1 MKVLYIAHSAE
12 MQGAGFALLNMVQG
26 VLRYKVV
33 PYVFV
38 PSEGTLTITL
48 KKMGISFLVIP
59 FYNAI
64 YPRLNVTLRD
74 IVLFVPRLLRILIYN
89 KLAERKLYLFL
100 KSNRMDI
107 VHSNTGVIHFGAKV
121 AARLSIPHVWL
132 IREYQKLDFGYRA
145 LGGIDGLKKHLSN
158 SNNHVIAITKGVFH
172 YFKLKQNKDIVIYDG
187 VFMDTDEI
195 KIRMNK
201 CNYLLFVGALIKGK
215 GAFCALS
222 AFEEIA
228 KWDLNVELWF
238 AGEGKKTFID
248 AVEKS
253 PFKSRIK
260 LLGFRTD
267 IYELMS
273 NAKALL
279 VPSFFEGFGF
289 IVVEAM
295 LNGCIVIGR
304 NEAGLKEQFDNGFQ
318 KTGQEIGLRFECQ
331 QELVNQIKYVC
342 NTPFEDFLPMIKAAQ
357 NVILNY
363 SVDQNVKQIMSFY
376 KTILKLC

>member
-121 AARLSIPHVWL
+121 AARLSIPHVWH

-145 LGGIDGLKKHLSN
+145 LGGN
-158 SNNHVIAITKGVFH
+158 
-172 YFKLKQNKDIVIYDG
+172 
-187 VFMDTDEI
+187 
-195 KIRMNK
+195 
-201 CNYLLFVGALIKGK
+201 
-215 GAFCALS
+215 
-222 AFEEIA
+222 
-228 KWDLNVELWF
+228 
-238 AGEGKKTFID
+238 
-248 AVEKS
+248 
-253 PFKSRIK
+253 
-260 LLGFRTD
+260 
-267 IYELMS
+267 
-273 NAKALL
+273 
-279 VPSFFEGFGF
+279 
-289 IVVEAM
+289 
-295 LNGCIVIGR
+295 
-304 NEAGLKEQFDNGFQ
+304 
-318 KTGQEIGLRFECQ
+318 
-331 QELVNQIKYVC
+331 
-342 NTPFEDFLPMIKAAQ
+342 
-357 NVILNY
+357 
-363 SVDQNVKQIMSFY
+363 
-376 KTILKLC
+376 

>member
-121 AARLSIPHVWL
+121 AARLSILMFGIFVN
-132 IREYQKLDFGYRA
+132 IRSWIL
-145 LGGIDGLKKHLSN
+145 
-158 SNNHVIAITKGVFH
+158 VI
-172 YFKLKQNKDIVIYDG
+172 
-187 VFMDTDEI
+187 
-195 KIRMNK
+195 
-201 CNYLLFVGALIKGK
+201 
-215 GAFCALS
+215 
-222 AFEEIA
+222 
-228 KWDLNVELWF
+228 ELW
-238 AGEGKKTFID
+238 G
-248 AVEKS
+248 
-253 PFKSRIK
+253 
-260 LLGFRTD
+260 
-267 IYELMS
+267 ELM
-273 NAKALL
+273 
-279 VPSFFEGFGF
+279 V
-289 IVVEAM
+289 
-295 LNGCIVIGR
+295 
-304 NEAGLKEQFDNGFQ
+304 
-318 KTGQEIGLRFECQ
+318 
-331 QELVNQIKYVC
+331 
-342 NTPFEDFLPMIKAAQ
+342 
-357 NVILNY
+357 
-363 SVDQNVKQIMSFY
+363 
-376 KTILKLC
+376 